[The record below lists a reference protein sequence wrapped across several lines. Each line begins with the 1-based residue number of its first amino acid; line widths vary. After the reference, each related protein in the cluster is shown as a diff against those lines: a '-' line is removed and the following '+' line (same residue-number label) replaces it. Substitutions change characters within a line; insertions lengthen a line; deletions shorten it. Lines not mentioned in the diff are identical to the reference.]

1 MDAETFL
8 QEISEYYERTKS
20 GKVLSK
26 IGFLLQRV
34 DPKEYAR
41 ILEDIIFNVPPS
53 RIVGVAEV
61 GEAMRRLEI
70 YAAPLTDR
78 AVANYPVTCDCCGYE
93 YHWAQS
99 LNMTMRDAGMHDFC
113 PRCHFPYYETITL
126 DTYKM
131 KNRGKHFEPIY
142 EKTKDL
148 YLTAM
153 KAGHPV

>member
-1 MDAETFL
+1 MDAKGFL
-8 QEISEYYERTKS
+8 QEIAEYYERTKS
-20 GKVLSK
+20 DKVLSK

-41 ILEDIIFNVPPS
+41 ILEDVIFNVPPS
-53 RIVGVAEV
+53 RVVGVAEV

-78 AVANYPVTCDCCGYE
+78 AVANFPVMCDCCGFP

-99 LNMTMRDAGMHDFC
+99 LNAEMADQGMHDFC

-126 DTYKM
+126 DKYKTL
-131 KNRGKHFEPIY
+131 NRGKMWEPHY
-142 EKTKDL
+142 ERIKAVYFK
-148 YLTAM
+148 AW
-153 KAGHPV
+153 KAGPLL